1 MFCKNGSKSTFIE
14 LKTDIDSMDDEQID
28 YLIKTK
34 ENGWQTAFNN
44 VKEIKRYLKKT
55 SQTKSLQKYE
65 ALFKYIN
72 NKEIDILLENE
83 MKIDIVYIHPIA
95 TKIIRNKEILFNSI
109 NFDFITNNILSKE
122 SDIVSKSFFK
132 ILGEIYKDS
141 LEKNKRKRLENQYQ
155 TIYNISA

>member
-1 MFCKNGSKSTFIE
+1 
-14 LKTDIDSMDDEQID
+14 
-28 YLIKTK
+28 
-34 ENGWQTAFNN
+34 
-44 VKEIKRYLKKT
+44 
-55 SQTKSLQKYE
+55 
-65 ALFKYIN
+65 
-72 NKEIDILLENE
+72 

>member
-1 MFCKNGSKSTFIE
+1 
-14 LKTDIDSMDDEQID
+14 
-28 YLIKTK
+28 
-34 ENGWQTAFNN
+34 
-44 VKEIKRYLKKT
+44 
-55 SQTKSLQKYE
+55 
-65 ALFKYIN
+65 
-72 NKEIDILLENE
+72 

-109 NFDFITNNILSKE
+109 NFDYITNNILSKE

-141 LEKNKRKRLENQYQ
+141 LKKNKRKRLENQYQ